1 MSFPCAPCPVFD
13 PEAQTRRAPFVS
25 LEGKPCEIGLWQKD
39 YAISRGKLRR
49 RVILLYV
56 LN

>member
-1 MSFPCAPCPVFD
+1 VSFPCAPCPVFD